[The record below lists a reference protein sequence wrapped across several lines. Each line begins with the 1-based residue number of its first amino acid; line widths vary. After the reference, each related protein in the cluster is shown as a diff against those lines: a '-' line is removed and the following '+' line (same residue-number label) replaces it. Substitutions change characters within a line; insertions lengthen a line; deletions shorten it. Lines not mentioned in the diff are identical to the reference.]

1 MPLPACASTHRRQRW
16 PVVCCVPNEVS
27 QWPSSEWAHQSW
39 QPAADYSKVVSAIV
53 PIACLLPGRCSHPA
67 QPFTS
72 QVMSPEGERVQ
83 LCAIPRSA
91 ASLSSSLTFVYG
103 EVICTELVRI
113 KFNIKLPPFQLKAIN
128 LNQFVNLYYY
138 HSDAHRRRLF
148 SRSFPKSR
156 HI

>member
-1 MPLPACASTHRRQRW
+1 
-16 PVVCCVPNEVS
+16 
-27 QWPSSEWAHQSW
+27 
-39 QPAADYSKVVSAIV
+39 
-53 PIACLLPGRCSHPA
+53 
-67 QPFTS
+67 
-72 QVMSPEGERVQ
+72 MSPEGERVQ

-148 SRSFPKSR
+148 SSSFPKSR